1 MNGGGG
7 GGGINNYNLS
17 TPNLTSNIY
26 EAQPAMSPHR
36 LSQSTYSINNELYEA
51 ANMPQ
56 IPRAN
61 TNKQQIALAIK
72 SGKSPYEIY
81 GLPDSNEDD
90 DWC

>member
-1 MNGGGG
+1 MNGV
-7 GGGINNYNLS
+7 NNYNFS
-17 TPNLTSNIY
+17 TPNLTNIY
-26 EAQPAMSPHR
+26 TEAHHAMSPHR
-36 LSQSTYSINNELYEA
+36 LSQSTYSINNDMYDA
-51 ANMPQ
+51 AQIPQ